1 MCLHIRCPGSIEIRP
16 ADEIAVKH
24 QICVGKLANPRAMKE
39 TKAAVKTLS
48 ECLSTGIHR
57 SK

>member
-1 MCLHIRCPGSIEIRP
+1 MCLQIRCPGSIEISP

-24 QICVGKLANPRAMKE
+24 HICVGKLANARAMKE

-48 ECLSTGIHR
+48 ECFSTGIHR
-57 SK
+57 L